1 MFSIAIISDFGNF
14 FPLQA
19 QMEGKG
25 STDED
30 DSSRDSTDAP
40 KPVSTFKNT
49 FWKDL
54 EEGKVNL
61 FYTDMYSKVKEGG
74 RASRPTCLKDK
85 HQNVKSEE
93 SKSSKKRRTPTVKNE
108 ARKKERDKRTHCL
121 SSEFVTSSEDEVVNS
136 DYEIVKSDT
145 STPSN
150 KLTHDYSDSS
160 SENSVRMPVLK
171 IKVSFRL
178 AAIFA
183 FEIIKSDPIFGASLN
198 FSNNL
203 FFFFTILTEIEEQ

>member
-1 MFSIAIISDFGNF
+1 
-14 FPLQA
+14 
-19 QMEGKG
+19 MEGKG

-61 FYTDMYSKVKEGG
+61 FHTDMYSKVKEGG

-93 SKSSKKRRTPTVKNE
+93 SKSSKKRRTPTVKKE
-108 ARKKERDKRTHCL
+108 ARKKERDKRAHCL

-145 STPSN
+145 STPNN

-171 IKVSFRL
+171 IKVSSRL
-178 AAIFA
+178 AAILVL
-183 FEIIKSDPIFGASLN
+183 KLSDLIQSLVHH
-198 FSNNL
+198 
-203 FFFFTILTEIEEQ
+203 